1 MIKRMLLAVLLFA
14 LAASLC
20 AAELVV
26 LTDGQSFVGTIL
38 RMDLMAVHM
47 ATEAGEQRSFAY
59 EDVLSIRKLGSSQDL
74 LGVSWSTVDYDTIRY
89 SAGINKVA
97 VYVPP
102 RYVYRGISY
111 NMETSFGMGSQ
122 LYEFFIMLREHHP
135 DMDKEVLSLIE
146 NLERKISNQQL
157 NFVIAASM
165 NLAGAFMMYIPVN
178 LDDPAATPTWG
189 KIVAISGF
197 GVSLA
202 GLGIMIASLFVDVKD
217 DLEIIADSFNSW
229 LVTRNT

>member
-1 MIKRMLLAVLLFA
+1 MVKRVVLAVLLLA
-14 LAASLC
+14 LAGC
-20 AAELVV
+20 AWATDLVV
-26 LTDGQSFVGTIL
+26 LADGQSFVGTIEK
-38 RMDLMAVHM
+38 MDLVAVHM
-47 ATEAGEQRSFAY
+47 TTQAGEQRSFAY
-59 EDVLSIRKLGSSQDL
+59 GDVLSIRKLGSNQDL
-74 LGVSWSTVDYDTIRY
+74 VGISWSTVDYDTIRY
-89 SAGINKVA
+89 SPGTNKIA

-102 RYVYRGISY
+102 RYLYRGISY

-135 DMDKEVLSLIE
+135 DMDQEVLSLIE
-146 NLERKISNQQL
+146 KLERKISNQQL
-157 NFVIAASM
+157 NFVIAGGM
-165 NLAGAFMMYIPVN
+165 ELAGALMMYFPMN

-217 DLEIIADSFNSW
+217 DLEIIADSYNKW
-229 LVTRNT
+229 LAAGGK